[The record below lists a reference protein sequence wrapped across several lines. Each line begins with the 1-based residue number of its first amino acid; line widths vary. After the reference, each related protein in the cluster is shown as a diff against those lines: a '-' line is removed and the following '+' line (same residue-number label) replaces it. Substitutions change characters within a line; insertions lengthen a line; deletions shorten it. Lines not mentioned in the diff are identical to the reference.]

1 MKDFDDFDGELENLD
16 KSSTSDDRQTSADA
30 EAHLKM
36 VVVVMTRVIRWFPIS
51 LLL

>member
-36 VVVVMTRVIRWFPIS
+36 VVVVTRVIRWFPIS